1 MLRIQHSRRSSLTA
15 AIYSATTAQRQ
26 QQIHSSSHRS
36 ALGKA
41 FVSYTYTKQTDEH
54 HHEPDV
60 SPNTGKRMYVVSP
73 KESAE
78 HDVPG
83 GPYPTADPY
92 VMPPATE
99 QPSHQNAQMSSTSPG
114 LAHPNTTSRVPQ
126 NPGGVGESSA
136 VRYRSAPGAMSE
148 GSNGGL
154 GLMDESTTIGTN
166 RLASRNPPPPPG
178 SK

>member
-1 MLRIQHSRRSSLTA
+1 MLRSSIQRSRRLSSSTA
-15 AIYSATTAQRQ
+15 AALR
-26 QQIHSSSHRS
+26 QQIHSTSYRS
-36 ALGKA
+36 AMGKA
-41 FVSYTYTKQTDEH
+41 SVSYTYTKQTEH

-73 KESAE
+73 KENVD

-99 QPSHQNAQMSSTSPG
+99 PPSNTNAQMSSTSPG
-114 LAHPNTTSRVPQ
+114 PAHPNTTSRVPQ

-136 VRYRSAPGAMSE
+136 VRYRSAPGAMAE

-154 GLMDESTTIGTN
+154 SLMDESTTIGTN
-166 RLASRNPPPPPG
+166 RLADRNPPPPSG